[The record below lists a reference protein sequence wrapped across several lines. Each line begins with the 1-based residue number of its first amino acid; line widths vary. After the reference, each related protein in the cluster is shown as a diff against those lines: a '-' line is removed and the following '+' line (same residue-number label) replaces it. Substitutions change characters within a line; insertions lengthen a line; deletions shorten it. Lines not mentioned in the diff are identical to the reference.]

1 LRVLILRHAS
11 AGHRREWEG
20 DDRFRPLDD
29 EGRRQAEALAGTLAE
44 LGTQAL
50 YSSPSLRCV
59 QSLEGAATQL
69 GLSIE
74 TRTELAEEAC
84 NSDVLELLEG
94 VVVAVPALCT
104 HREVIE
110 EILPGRE
117 CEKGAIWVVEVED
130 GEVRQERYLP
140 PPA

>member
-1 LRVLILRHAS
+1 MRVLVLRHAT
-11 AGHRREWEG
+11 AGDRQEWEG
-20 DDRFRPLDD
+20 DDRLRPLD
-29 EGRRQAEALAGTLAE
+29 EQGRRQAGALAGTLAE

-59 QSLEGAATQL
+59 QTLEPAATLL

-74 TRTELAEEAC
+74 TRTELTEEAHKR
-84 NSDVLELLEG
+84 DVLGLLEG
-94 VVVAVPALCT
+94 VVVAVPTLCT
-104 HREVIE
+104 HGEVTE
-110 EILPGRE
+110 ELLPGRE

-130 GEVRQERYLP
+130 GEVRPERYLP